1 MLSLLKTYAGGEI
14 MVGNNGYVWISDQS
28 NIPLLLK
35 AIKLI
40 ELKAHKSG
48 LTDTIAQM
56 LKDETGLELEVSQ
69 IEGENY
75 EQQY

>member
-1 MLSLLKTYAGGEI
+1 MLSLLKTYTGGEI